1 MLMYYIG
8 ILYKLDNESI
18 TKDLKNVE
26 QYFESLLILD
36 TEELREEVTSN
47 NIEAQTKN
55 AGHYYTRVL
64 DNFIILPTLKTK
76 KQFSNFIP

>member
-1 MLMYYIG
+1 MYYIG